1 MHRLDQI
8 RAQISAPILI
18 HPHVKSA
25 LLENK
30 PVVALEST
38 ILAHGMPFPQ
48 NLETARQVEQIV
60 RDNGAIPATIAVMN
74 GILKIGLSDQELEI
88 IARKGNQC
96 RKVSRR
102 DLAAVLASRE
112 FGATTVSGT
121 MIAAEMSGIDVF
133 VTGGI
138 GGVHRGAE
146 VSMDISADLLELGKT
161 SVAVV
166 CAGVKS
172 ILDIPK
178 TLEVLET
185 QGTAVAVLNSEEFP
199 AFFTRKSGSPAPMV
213 VQSEKECAGII
224 LNSKKLGLK
233 SGMVFAVPIPD
244 ESDGEFIEKATQ
256 LAIQEAERN
265 KIIGKDITP
274 FLLKRIS
281 ELTKGNSLKLSEF

>member
-1 MHRLDQI
+1 
-8 RAQISAPILI
+8 
-18 HPHVKSA
+18 
-25 LLENK
+25 
-30 PVVALEST
+30 
-38 ILAHGMPFPQ
+38 
-48 NLETARQVEQIV
+48 
-60 RDNGAIPATIAVMN
+60 
-74 GILKIGLSDQELEI
+74 
-88 IARKGNQC
+88 
-96 RKVSRR
+96 
-102 DLAAVLASRE
+102 
-112 FGATTVSGT
+112 
-121 MIAAEMSGIDVF
+121 
-133 VTGGI
+133 
-138 GGVHRGAE
+138 
-146 VSMDISADLLELGKT
+146 
-161 SVAVV
+161 
-166 CAGVKS
+166 
-172 ILDIPK
+172 
-178 TLEVLET
+178 VLET